1 MHVKLLNDNQLKD
14 GGFFREW
21 GEMSHVCY
29 DTPLEKA
36 EQIGKR
42 CLKSRHFSGSRATFF
57 KFKISGITRN
67 LSLQLNRHEIGVVK
81 NQLSQRYVDQAGFDY
96 IMPQRLS
103 SLEETLL
110 LGAIDIAKTE
120 YDALKEIIGKDE
132 ARNILPGGIETA
144 GVYAFTVEALINF
157 MQKRLCNRAQDEIRE
172 LAKKIKEET
181 ILTVP
186 ELEEYLVPSCEWLLW
201 CPEENGCGMAPTKE
215 QVKDILEKDRCM

>member
-1 MHVKLLNDNQLKD
+1 MQVELLNKNQLKD

-67 LSLQLNRHEIGVVK
+67 LSLQLNRHEVGVVK
-81 NQLSQRYVDQAGFDY
+81 NQLSQRYVDQINFDY
-96 IMPQRLS
+96 IMPKRIS
-103 SLEETLL
+103 YEEKTHLIK
-110 LGAIDIAKTE
+110 AVDITKEE
-120 YDALKEIIGKDE
+120 YSNLKETIGKEE

-144 GVYAFTVEALINF
+144 GIYGFTIEALINF
-157 MQKRLCNRAQDEIRE
+157 MNKRLCNRSQEEIKE
-172 LAKKIKEET
+172 LANKLKEET
-181 ILTVP
+181 ILAVP

-201 CPEENGCGMAPTKE
+201 CPEENGCGLAPTRD
-215 QVKDILEKDRCM
+215 QVRNILETSKCM